1 MVILIDTREQVP
13 LTFAKC
19 EGVETIVQMLP
30 VGDYSARGS
39 RVVIE
44 RKSVADLYGSYTAN
58 YDAERAKIVKA
69 KELGLKFILAIEG
82 SVFDIRSGYSYWK
95 NGEQVESKRSG
106 ISMIRTLLTVSRKY
120 DIPIWWCNS
129 RKEMSF
135 LIMEYLL
142 ADEKFT
148 KTEQARKVQEDSKD
162 NP

>member
-58 YDAERAKIVKA
+58 YDAERAKILKA
-69 KELGLKFILAIEG
+69 KELGLKFILGIEA
-82 SVFDIRSGYSYWK
+82 SASEIRKGHTYWSGGVQHEAK
-95 NGEQVESKRSG
+95 KSG
-106 ISMIRTLLTVSRKY
+106 ISMIRQLMTVSVKYGAEVWFTEGRK
-120 DIPIWWCNS
+120 DLAF
-129 RKEMSF
+129 R
-135 LIMEYLL
+135 IMEYLL
-142 ADEKFT
+142 AEERQIKS
-148 KTEQARKVQEDSKD
+148 A
-162 NP
+162 